1 MLHCGPVEC
10 LPSHKLEIG
19 KVTFNLVADSRQV
32 APTPRPT
39 QLTPRPSPLTPL
51 SQSPFDP
58 STAPDQSGVPDSWE
72 GVCDWV
78 LGKRLD
84 LWQELFEA
92 PFLKVQC
99 PVCS

>member
-1 MLHCGPVEC
+1 ML
-10 LPSHKLEIG
+10 
-19 KVTFNLVADSRQV
+19 NLAADPRQMT
-32 APTPRPT
+32 PTPRPT
-39 QLTPRPSPLTPL
+39 ALTPRPSPLTPL
-51 SQSPFDP
+51 TQSPFEP
-58 STAPDQSGVPDSWE
+58 VAPEQSGVPDSWE

-99 PVCS
+99 LLHSLAACMECQLS